1 MHRAIQI
8 IDRINDVIGRSIAWL
23 TLAMVVVT
31 FLVVVFRYVF
41 STGWVA
47 MQESITYMHTLVF
60 MLGAA
65 YTLKQ
70 NGHVRVDIFYEKLT
84 PRGRAW
90 VELLGTLLLLVPF
103 CLFIIIYSWNYV
115 SLSWELL
122 EGSREAGGLPALFIL
137 KTTIPVMALLV
148 MLQGVSQALR
158 SLLLLQGH
166 PLATDNTSDDSLQDL

>member
-1 MHRAIQI
+1 VHRAIQI

-31 FLVVVFRYVF
+31 FLVVVFRYAF

-148 MLQGVSQALR
+148 MLQGISQALR
-158 SLLLLQGH
+158 SLLLLQGQ
-166 PLATDNTSDDSLQDL
+166 PLAADKNSDDALQDL

>member
-1 MHRAIQI
+1 MYRAIQI

-23 TLAMVVVT
+23 TLAMVAVT
-31 FLVVVFRYVF
+31 FLVVVLRYVF

-90 VELLGTLLLLVPF
+90 VELLGTLLLLIPF

-148 MLQGVSQALR
+148 MLQGISQALR
-158 SLLLLQGH
+158 SLLLLQGN
-166 PLATDNTSDDSLQDL
+166 PLATDKTSDDSLQDL